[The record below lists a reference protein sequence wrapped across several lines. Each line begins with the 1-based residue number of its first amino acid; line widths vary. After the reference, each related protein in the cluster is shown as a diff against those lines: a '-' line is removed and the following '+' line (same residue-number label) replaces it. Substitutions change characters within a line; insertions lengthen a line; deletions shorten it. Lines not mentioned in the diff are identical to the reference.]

1 MFNFGYLGVAA
12 SLALAAFGS
21 AMGIGA
27 AAQSAIGAWKKSYQQ
42 NKPAPFMLVVY
53 CGFPLSQTLYG
64 FVLILASLLPNIAT
78 VDPWFILGA
87 GVFGGIGIGASAYAQ
102 GKAAACAC
110 DAYAETGKGGANYII
125 VLGIIETV
133 AIFVMALMLTVVAQ
147 APRVDAAAAVEA
159 VETAAAAV
167 ASFLC

>member
-87 GVFGGIGIGASAYAQ
+87 GVFGGIGMGASAYAQ

-110 DAYAETGKGGANYII
+110 AAYAEPGKGGAHSII

-167 ASFLC
+167 TSFLC

>member
-87 GVFGGIGIGASAYAQ
+87 GVFGGIGMGASAYAQ

-110 DAYAETGKGGANYII
+110 DRAAFARYFSAMLDAGEYVAPSQFEAMFLSAAHTNDDVEQFLDAAKAT
-125 VLGIIETV
+125 IETEG
-133 AIFVMALMLTVVAQ
+133 F
-147 APRVDAAAAVEA
+147 
-159 VETAAAAV
+159 
-167 ASFLC
+167 

>member
-21 AMGIGA
+21 AMGIGVA
-27 AAQSAIGAWKKSYQQ
+27 GQAAIGAWKKSYQQ
-42 NKPAPFMLVVY
+42 NKAAPFMLVVY

-64 FVLILASLLPNIAT
+64 FVLILASLLPNTA
-78 VDPWFILGA
+78 A
-87 GVFGGIGIGASAYAQ
+87 GIFGGIGMGASAYAQ

-125 VLGIIETV
+125 VLGMIETV
-133 AIFVMALMLTVVAQ
+133 AIFIMALMLTVVAQ
-147 APRVDAAAAVEA
+147 APRLDAAAVEA
-159 VETAAAAV
+159 VETAALTV
-167 ASFLC
+167 SSFLS